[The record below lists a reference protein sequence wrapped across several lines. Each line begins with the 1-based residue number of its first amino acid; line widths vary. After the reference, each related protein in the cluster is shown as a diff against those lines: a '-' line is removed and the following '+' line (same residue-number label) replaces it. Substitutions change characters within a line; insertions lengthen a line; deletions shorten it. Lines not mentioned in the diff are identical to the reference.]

1 MIKENVIKP
10 MNLAIIGYGRLG
22 RACAAAVKAD
32 EQLALAGIVRRPES
46 LTEPLPAPFA
56 DIPAVAHVSEL
67 KNVDAALV
75 CVPREQV
82 EGSVHDLLQR
92 GTPIVECA
100 KFEGEDW
107 LRHKQAIAHLAAR
120 LEVPAIVGA
129 GWNPGAL
136 SLFRQLFTLL
146 TPKGHTEIR
155 HRPGVSL
162 HHATVARTVPGI
174 QDALCTEVR
183 LAGGGHQRYMYV
195 ELEPGAKFE
204 DVEAA
209 LRGDPLFLDEET
221 LVFPVADLAA
231 LEDEG
236 HGVLLERQGTAA
248 GVAHQHLLLEARF
261 SEVALCA
268 QSMAAAAR
276 ALPACKRRG
285 YSLFD
290 LPPGTLWG
298 QLREHAEREWV

>member
-1 MIKENVIKP
+1 MKP
-10 MNLAIIGYGRLG
+10 IGLAIIGFGRLG
-22 RACAAAVKAD
+22 RACAAAIGAD
-32 EQLALAGIVRRPES
+32 EQLAPAGIVRRPES
-46 LTEPLPAPFA
+46 LPAEPLPAPLA
-56 DIPAVAHVSEL
+56 AIPAVSHVSEL

-75 CVPREQV
+75 CVPREHV
-82 EGSVHDLLQR
+82 ESTVHDLLQR
-92 GTPIVECA
+92 RIPIVECA

-107 LRHKQAIAHLAAR
+107 QRHQKVIAHLAAR
-120 LEVPAIVGA
+120 FEVPAIIGA

-136 SLFRQLFTLL
+136 SLFRQLFALL
-146 TPKGHTEIR
+146 TPKGHTETR

-162 HHATVARTVPGI
+162 HHTTVARTVPGI
-174 QDALCTEVR
+174 KDALCTEPH
-183 LAGGGHQRYMYV
+183 LTGGGRQRYLYV
-195 ELEPGAKFE
+195 ELEKGARFE

-209 LRGDPLFLDEET
+209 VLADPLFLDEET
-221 LVFPVADLAA
+221 RVFAVDDLAA

-236 HGVLLERQGTAA
+236 HGVLVERQGTAA
-248 GVAHQHLLLEARF
+248 GIAHQHLLLEARF

-268 QSMAAAAR
+268 QVMVAATR
-276 ALPACKRRG
+276 ALPGCKRHG